1 MAKGRL
7 TKQEKYVIEG
17 MLKDKF
23 SVSQIAKELGRTQKT
38 VQAYS
43 ETIKTEKPKKKKVK
57 PQKTTVA
64 RAKDLM
70 VHETALKRDKGV
82 SIMTEAASARGDE
95 NSDLGPSRVS
105 KGAIYKINE
114 NE

>member
-1 MAKGRL
+1 M
-7 TKQEKYVIEG
+7 
-17 MLKDKF
+17 
-23 SVSQIAKELGRTQKT
+23 
-38 VQAYS
+38 
-43 ETIKTEKPKKKKVK
+43 
-57 PQKTTVA
+57 A